1 MGILNEDFD
10 KLHKN
15 VRHINTGAAVLPHHA
30 AHERGET
37 TTQEMREHRMGGEAG
52 KAMAAEKGMYSR
64 FYPKGRQP

>member
-30 AHERGET
+30 QHEMRESPS
-37 TTQEMREHRMGGEAG
+37 QEMREHRMGGEAAQAG
-52 KAMAAEKGMYSR
+52 GAAKQRYR
-64 FYPKGRQP
+64 NFYGRKEP

>member
-1 MGILNEDFD
+1 MGIINEDFD

-37 TTQEMREHRMGGEAG
+37 TTQEMREHRMGGEAARAG
-52 KAMAAEKGMYSR
+52 GAAKQMYR
-64 FYPKGRQP
+64 NFYGHKEP